1 VKGGHLVPLGQEIGA
16 MMGAVRDRVEVSSHD
31 GTWQVTA
38 GSFDDA
44 LAYARERF
52 DAPVVLS
59 RRDRGRWW
67 PRVTLEITED
77 PACAASAP
85 SLDELAHPA
94 APVEAAV
101 ADAPEAL
108 ADDRGD
114 EGMPTVLEEMF
125 ARQDVSAD
133 GLPRVPRQRRRH

>member
-1 VKGGHLVPLGQEIGA
+1 MPLGQEIGA
-16 MMGAVRDRVEVSSHD
+16 MVDAVRDRVEVSWHD

-67 PRVTLEITED
+67 PRVTLEVTED
-77 PACAASAP
+77 PAYAASAP

-94 APVEAAV
+94 APTEDVV
-101 ADAPEAL
+101 TDAPETVT
-108 ADDRGD
+108 DDLGD
-114 EGMPTVLEEMF
+114 AGDAGMPTVLEEMF
-125 ARQDVSAD
+125 ARQAD
-133 GLPRVPRQRRRH
+133 PAVRAPRVPRQRRRH